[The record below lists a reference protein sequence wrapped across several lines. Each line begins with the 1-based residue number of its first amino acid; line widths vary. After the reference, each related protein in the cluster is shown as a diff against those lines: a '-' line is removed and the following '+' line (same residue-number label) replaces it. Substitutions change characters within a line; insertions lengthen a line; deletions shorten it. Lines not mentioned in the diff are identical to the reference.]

1 MPLDLGQTMLQ
12 LDRVS
17 RGLVADS
24 GQREARLTA
33 FVDAASKVDAATAIA
48 KTGYDPER
56 PFLAAR
62 TPSSSGSRGRSLG
75 GE

>member
-33 FVDAASKVDAATAIA
+33 FVDAAQALRWFVPRKPRAM
-48 KTGYDPER
+48 
-56 PFLAAR
+56 
-62 TPSSSGSRGRSLG
+62 
-75 GE
+75 